1 MTAALAAE
9 VDKLDLPAEPGV
21 SSRAVRS
28 VLRMM
33 AKIAN
38 DSGEFRYGLRGS
50 KLAMLTDYSLSVVR
64 RAQRYLVEHGYLER
78 VAIGGGRASTK
89 WRILVDKLAPPL
101 ASRHSSDPAA
111 TQQTARRDTTQ
122 EHRPWL
128 SQRMNR
134 EMPASNSPTPPSV
147 AELRATPVCDHGGN
161 ASRLP
166 DGRPKCPLCR
176 RGTPVGEAAG

>member
-1 MTAALAAE
+1 VTAALASC
-9 VDKLDLPAEPGV
+9 VDRLELPAEPGI
-21 SSRAVRS
+21 SPRAVRS

-50 KLAMLTDYSLSVVR
+50 KLATLTDYSLSVVR

-78 VAIGGGRASTK
+78 VAVGGGRASTR
-89 WRILVDKLAPPL
+89 WRILVDKLAPHF
-101 ASRHSSDPAA
+101 ASRHSSSPAE
-111 TQQTARRDTTQ
+111 TQQTMRRDTTQ

-128 SQRMNR
+128 SQGMNR
-134 EMPASNSPTPPSV
+134 QTPASNSPTPPSV
-147 AELRATPVCDHGGN
+147 AELRATPVCDHGSN

-166 DGRPKCPLCR
+166 DGRPRCPLCR
-176 RGTPVGEAAG
+176 RGTPGGDAAG